1 MTTTTRD
8 KILARLRAANVHD
21 SVAAPEP
28 ESEAMPTPTPNPA
41 AYYAQRMSEDLAT
54 RVARLALNLSNA
66 MAEVHRTSAMALSTD
81 LVKVIHDK
89 GLKTVAVGP
98 EILARPDL
106 CVPLQNACTL
116 LSVTTPHATQSALF
130 NEADAGLTLSHA
142 AIADTGSIV
151 LWSGA
156 ASPRLLSLVPPIH
169 MVVVDARRT
178 YDTLFDLLEREAP
191 GQNLPTNM
199 VLVSS
204 PSKTADIQQTL
215 AYGAHGPKQLVVM
228 LVEETTP

>member
-1 MTTTTRD
+1 MRD
-8 KILARLRAANVHD
+8 TL
-21 SVAAPEP
+21 AAPDVD
-28 ESEAMPTPTPNPA
+28 PNPA
-41 AYYAQRMSEDLAT
+41 AYYAQRMSEDLPT

-66 MAEVHRTSAMALSTD
+66 MAEVHRISATELSSALVT
-81 LVKVIHDK
+81 VIRDK

-98 EILARPDL
+98 EILARADL
-106 CVPLQNACTL
+106 CEPLREVCSL
-116 LSVTTPHATQSALF
+116 LSVTTPHATQPALF
-130 NEADAGLTLSHA
+130 NQADAGLTLSYA
-142 AIADTGSIV
+142 AIAETGTIV

-169 MVVVDARRT
+169 IVVVDARRT
-178 YDTLFDLLEREAP
+178 YDTLFDLLEREVA
-191 GQNLPTNM
+191 GQTLPTNV

-228 LVEETTP
+228 LVEEATR